1 MKQKTLFK
9 VNKLDLLNFG
19 DKIINNTGFVNILIK
34 GNKQYNSFEKIFLR
48 NILNCFGKQYRI
60 VEYCDIPTELGFDYD
75 IDLLIKT
82 NLEWIV
88 FETFNRDYCLNKNF
102 EKPIIVTEKDIK
114 EIGITLFENNG
125 CIALEIFSNTKHIA
139 LSLIHGILKC
149 FGNYKIMNVEEGDIK
164 NGTIF
169 VNTDLPIVVYGEPLG
184 HITQQMIDDYKK
196 IQKSLE

>member
-60 VEYCDIPTELGFDYD
+60 VEYCDIQTELGFDYD

-125 CIALEIFSNTKHIA
+125 CVALEIFSNTKHIA

>member
-102 EKPIIVTEKDIK
+102 EKPIIVIEKDIK

-125 CIALEIFSNTKHIA
+125 CVALEIFSNTKHIA

>member
-1 MKQKTLFK
+1 ML
-9 VNKLDLLNFG
+9 
-19 DKIINNTGFVNILIK
+19 
-34 GNKQYNSFEKIFLR
+34 
-48 NILNCFGKQYRI
+48 I
-60 VEYCDIPTELGFDYD
+60 VEFDGYQHYTQS
-75 IDLLIKT
+75 K
-82 NLEWIV
+82 
-88 FETFNRDYCLNKNF
+88 R
-102 EKPIIVTEKDIK
+102 II
-114 EIGITLFENNG
+114 
-125 CIALEIFSNTKHIA
+125 AEIFSNTKHIA

>member
-1 MKQKTLFK
+1 MMKITESYNIFNECVNVLELIISLFLLTSKKKEWNEYIICFYGGFLFGIIPFYVIIENIPIALTGCIFLSLMLCVLQKKAKQKLYIPLEIVMFK
-9 VNKLDLLNFG
+9 
-19 DKIINNTGFVNILIK
+19 T
-34 GNKQYNSFEKIFLR
+34 
-48 NILNCFGKQYRI
+48 
-60 VEYCDIPTELGFDYD
+60 
-75 IDLLIKT
+75 LLI
-82 NLEWIV
+82 
-88 FETFNRDYCLNKNF
+88 
-102 EKPIIVTEKDIK
+102 
-114 EIGITLFENNG
+114 IGITLFENNG
-125 CIALEIFSNTKHIA
+125 CVALEIFSNTKHIA

>member
-88 FETFNRDYCLNKNF
+88 FETFNRDYCLNKNL
-102 EKPIIVTEKDIK
+102 EKPLIVTEKDIN
-114 EIGITLFENNG
+114 EIGVTLFENNG
-125 CIALEIFSNTKHIA
+125 YVSMEIFSNIKHIS
-139 LSLIHGILKC
+139 LTLIHGVLKC
-149 FGNYKIMNVEEGDIK
+149 FGNYKILNIEEGDIK
-164 NGTIF
+164 TGTIF

-184 HITQQMIDDYKK
+184 HITKQMINDY
-196 IQKSLE
+196 QNALKS